1 MSDIFEVDFNEEGRK
16 DFLTYCEEILTD
28 RAIPSAEDGLLSS
41 QRKLIWTMENYLKM
55 DSKSKTKKCNSIVGS
70 TLMTSYVHGNAACYG
85 VLVKMV
91 QPFLMRYPLL
101 DGQGALGTQESN
113 DMVASDRYT
122 EAKPSKFADLM
133 MEGYEKNVV
142 PTKRTYNDEYD
153 EPVVLPSLFPNAICN
168 GKQTV
173 AIGLAHNSLPHCLT
187 EVCDAII
194 KYIQTNGQ
202 MTIDELLEIMPGPD
216 FPLDSTVVNQKV
228 IKEAFLTGH
237 SSQSLRVRGNYEIKG
252 DLIIFN
258 TIPYRVY
265 RNKIKEQIRD
275 NIDEFDKIIDDFDD
289 ESNLGVNRL
298 VFHLKKGVSPK
309 VALGKIFALTDLET
323 TLSYNMNYIING
335 TPKLCSMFDL
345 IDAYVQHQNV
355 VLIKAAEYD
364 KGKAETRKHVLEGLL
379 VALGNIDMAIKI
391 IRGSDNKSA
400 AVEGLTGY
408 FTIDS
413 IQANAILDMKLSRLT
428 KLDKKELEDELLE
441 KIQIINSCNKIIE
454 DSDYRNSILISKI
467 TDMRNKYGD
476 KRRTTLIDLDEPKE
490 EAIEIEPEKCVVIM
504 TKDGNIKR
512 VPSTNFKVQHRNGK
526 GVKNLGEIVSATI
539 RTNTIDSLMV
549 FSDKGRMYRIS
560 VNEIP
565 ETTKGQPIKSLIS
578 MEVGENP
585 TLIYSIYRDTDAKYV
600 LFTTANGTV
609 KKTPLEEYV
618 KTKKKSGIAAITLR
632 EGDKLASVNL
642 IKDENLILI
651 TKSGMAIQFNSSEI
665 GTSSR
670 ATTGVKG
677 ISLKEGD
684 FVVAT
689 LPVRNKTDDLA
700 IFTERG
706 LGKRV
711 PIKEFPVQKRAGKGL
726 IAYKPTPTSGN
737 VISGSLISNEDSVL
751 IVGDNSGI
759 CISAKDIP
767 ISGRASVG
775 IQLIKNNQVMAVSK
789 V

>member
-1 MSDIFEVDFNEEGRK
+1 
-16 DFLTYCEEILTD
+16 
-28 RAIPSAEDGLLSS
+28 
-41 QRKLIWTMENYLKM
+41 
-55 DSKSKTKKCNSIVGS
+55 
-70 TLMTSYVHGNAACYG
+70 
-85 VLVKMV
+85 
-91 QPFLMRYPLL
+91 
-101 DGQGALGTQESN
+101 
-113 DMVASDRYT
+113 
-122 EAKPSKFADLM
+122 
-133 MEGYEKNVV
+133 
-142 PTKRTYNDEYD
+142 
-153 EPVVLPSLFPNAICN
+153 
-168 GKQTV
+168 
-173 AIGLAHNSLPHCLT
+173 
-187 EVCDAII
+187 
-194 KYIQTNGQ
+194 
-202 MTIDELLEIMPGPD
+202 
-216 FPLDSTVVNQKV
+216 
-228 IKEAFLTGH
+228 
-237 SSQSLRVRGNYEIKG
+237 
-252 DLIIFN
+252 
-258 TIPYRVY
+258 
-265 RNKIKEQIRD
+265 
-275 NIDEFDKIIDDFDD
+275 
-289 ESNLGVNRL
+289 
-298 VFHLKKGVSPK
+298 
-309 VALGKIFALTDLET
+309 
-323 TLSYNMNYIING
+323 
-335 TPKLCSMFDL
+335 
-345 IDAYVQHQNV
+345 
-355 VLIKAAEYD
+355 
-364 KGKAETRKHVLEGLL
+364 
-379 VALGNIDMAIKI
+379 
-391 IRGSDNKSA
+391 
-400 AVEGLTGY
+400 
-408 FTIDS
+408 
-413 IQANAILDMKLSRLT
+413 
-428 KLDKKELEDELLE
+428 
-441 KIQIINSCNKIIE
+441 
-454 DSDYRNSILISKI
+454 
-467 TDMRNKYGD
+467 
-476 KRRTTLIDLDEPKE
+476 
-490 EAIEIEPEKCVVIM
+490 M